1 MITLRNLDE
10 LLKEN
15 LKDKVVLVRVDL
27 NVPTKDNII
36 LDETRV
42 ERIIPTIKELAMR
55 GCKVCLLSH
64 FGRPDG
70 KNNKQLSLR
79 QVIAPLEKYL
89 KKEIIFSDY
98 SYGDKVKKTINNAPS
113 GSIILFENTRFEDGE
128 KKNDQALAKNI
139 SKNANYF
146 VNDAFSV
153 SHRSH
158 VSTTG
163 LTKHLPSYSGRY
175 LDQEIL
181 MINNALNLGNG
192 KRLGIIGGSK
202 ISTKLKVLENLINN
216 LDKLFVGGGMANT
229 FLLAKGYKIGKS
241 LCESSMI
248 NTANNILEHA
258 KNKNCEL
265 ILPVDALIAKDM
277 KKGSLFNEVSI
288 SKVPGDALILDI
300 GPKTISNLN
309 EILGKVSSV
318 VWCGPLG
325 LFEVNPFQTGTI
337 SVAKEISRLTKQ
349 KALISVAG
357 GGDTVAA
364 LSQSSYNKDFTY
376 ISTAG
381 GAFLELLAGEN
392 LPGIEVLKL
401 DSEEK

>member
-113 GSIILFENTRFEDGE
+113 GSIVLFENTRFEDGE